1 MRQRCGL
8 GVIMCVVE
16 TLLIM
21 SRPQGWVC
29 CTMLSASNPEICREP
44 AVEHSSEREN
54 IESAARA
61 CYNRDIQQERHA
73 LREALRSDLPDAHM
87 GLGVTVMV
95 LIVVATFS
103 GMRWTLII
111 AGALSAWFLLALAVI
126 HIGSGR
132 GRDAARRAYLAT
144 FGWGN
149 WI

>member
-1 MRQRCGL
+1 MER
-8 GVIMCVVE
+8 
-16 TLLIM
+16 
-21 SRPQGWVC
+21 
-29 CTMLSASNPEICREP
+29 
-44 AVEHSSEREN
+44 SSEREN

-61 CYNRDIQQERHA
+61 RYNRDIQQERHA

-87 GLGVTVMV
+87 GLGVTVIV

-103 GMRWTLII
+103 GPRWTLII

-132 GRDAARRAYLAT
+132 GRDAVRRAYLAT